1 MNKLLPN
8 GVKLEENP
16 GHKHL
21 EGRYFEVM
29 TRSYDGAQTLVVLSG
44 YFNPF
49 HIGHLR
55 MFQAARRDCDRL
67 CVIVNN
73 DAQQLMKKGCIIMPE
88 AERIEIVRHIKLVDE
103 AILSI
108 DDDRTVRRTLAQV
121 AENYKG
127 WNIIFGNG
135 GDRTD
140 PTEVPEYPV
149 CLDYGIDMIFDYG
162 GNEKLDSSTR
172 INRILGREVTPA

>member
-1 MNKLLPN
+1 MN
-8 GVKLEENP
+8 
-16 GHKHL
+16 
-21 EGRYFEVM
+21 
-29 TRSYDGAQTLVVLSG
+29 RSKDAQQTLVVLSG

-73 DAQQLMKKGCIIMPE
+73 DLQQEMKKGKIIMPE
-88 AERIEIVRHIKLVDE
+88 TDRIEIVRNIRLVDE
-103 AILSI
+103 AVLSI
-108 DDDRTVRRTLAQV
+108 DQDRTVCETLALIADSYQ
-121 AENYKG
+121 G

-140 PTEVPEYPV
+140 PSSVPEYTV
-149 CLDYGIDMIFDYG
+149 CLDYGIDMVFDYG
-162 GNEKLDSSTR
+162 GTDKQDSSTR
-172 INRILGREVTPA
+172 INQVLGREASPVR